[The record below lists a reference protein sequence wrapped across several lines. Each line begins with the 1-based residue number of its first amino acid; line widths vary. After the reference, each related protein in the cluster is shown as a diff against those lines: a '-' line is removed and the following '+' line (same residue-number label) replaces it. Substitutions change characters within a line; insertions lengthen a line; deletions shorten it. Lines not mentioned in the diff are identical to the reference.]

1 MATGGAYAN
10 PDVNVGV
17 DRQTGRMIGSTIA
30 GVGQSFAS
38 GITEKKRRD
47 DVADERRRK
56 EAEKAKAELNKTG
69 QYLNK

>member
-10 PDVNVGV
+10 PNVNVGV
-17 DRQTGRMIGSTIA
+17 DRQSGQMIGNAVANI
-30 GVGQSFAS
+30 GQSFAS